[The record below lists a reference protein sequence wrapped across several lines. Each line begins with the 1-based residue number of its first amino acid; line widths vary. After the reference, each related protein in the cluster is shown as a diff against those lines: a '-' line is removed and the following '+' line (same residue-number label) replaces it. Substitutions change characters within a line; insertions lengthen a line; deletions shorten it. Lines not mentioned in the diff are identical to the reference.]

1 MVPMT
6 KQVLS
11 TWLRDYDL
19 HRENIRRSFFES
31 LDPDSALRSLT
42 LELDR
47 LIRRVSERYLSD
59 GHFCILAVGGY
70 GRGEL
75 YPYSDVDLLL
85 LYQEENRSESE
96 TLIKS
101 MLQDLWDL
109 KLDLGQQVWSL
120 EALGSADLAVQGL
133 TLTLFDARFVGGNE
147 ELGQRLTQDLF
158 PGFLRTRGEDLAYRI
173 VNTTRERHEKYR
185 STIYQLEPDVKEAPG
200 GLRDFLV
207 GQWLQDLQTKQG
219 FSPYSE
225 EEVKQAYR
233 FLKQLRMLLHFQAGR
248 NHNQLTHRLQEQV
261 AERLVDNSQN
271 IKSGVESLMSRYFLQ
286 ARVLHHFC
294 QRGLHLYQPAPI
306 PSGIELDQGSKIGS
320 VEQLLQIFID
330 SLAQQRPLADS
341 TLREISAALPELA
354 PTVDCPAIRPMVR
367 EILQPRPG
375 LYRVL
380 STMFELGVLEML
392 FPELTGIKARLIRDF
407 YHKYTVDEHTLL
419 AIQNVENFLTQQ
431 DPSDSRFCRLL
442 EETEQPDRLILA
454 LLLHDVGKIQEGRHA
469 EKSTQL
475 AKAALKRF
483 QFPQEEAD
491 TILFLVRHHL
501 VMSQMAFRRDIED
514 RKVVQRLTDLAVDTD
529 HLRLL
534 CLLTFADIKAVAPE
548 TLNEW
553 KKDLLWQ
560 LYVAAYQELTLAY
573 GQERIQER
581 DVERR
586 LLESLP
592 QEFDP
597 RDFEQFLKG
606 FPKRYLHACPWS
618 EIHEH
623 YRLAARLSS
632 SQPIQLRLKQHQ
644 NHYELCVVTPDQYDL
659 FSEIVGV
666 LSYFDM
672 NILKGYG
679 FANHQK
685 TVLDFFQFDDAA
697 EVFHLNPSEKDRF
710 RHLLV
715 QVIKKEVS
723 VEKLVQSKEHSPIL
737 RSWAPKFSP
746 NVFFAEEQPE
756 RYSIMEIVAPD
767 SIGLLYRTGR
777 EIAALRC
784 NIELVLIS
792 TEGGKAVDVFYLT
805 YEGKKLSSELRSHL
819 SRRVLEALKH

>member
-31 LDPDSALRSLT
+31 LDPDSSLKALT

-47 LIRRVSERYLSD
+47 LIRRVSEPYLSD
-59 GHFCILAVGGY
+59 GQFCILAVGGY

-120 EALGSADLAVQGL
+120 EALDSADLAVQGL

-147 ELGQRLTQDLF
+147 ELGQRLIQDLF
-158 PGFLRTRGEDLAYRI
+158 PRFLKGRGKDLARRI
-173 VNTTRERHEKYR
+173 VDTTRQRHEKYR

-207 GQWLQDLQTKQG
+207 GQWLQDLQKKQG
-219 FSPYSE
+219 FIPYSE
-225 EEVKQAYR
+225 EEVKQASR
-233 FLKQLRMLLHFQAGR
+233 FLKQLRMLLHFQVGR
-248 NHNQLTHRLQEQV
+248 NHNQLIHRLQEQV

-286 ARVLHHFC
+286 ARVLHRFC
-294 QRGLHLYQPAPI
+294 QRGLHLHQPAPI
-306 PSGIELDQGSKIGS
+306 LSGIELDQGSKIGS
-320 VEQLLQIFID
+320 VEELLQIFID
-330 SLAQQRPLADS
+330 SLVQQRPLADS
-341 TLREISAALPELA
+341 TLREISAALPELV
-354 PTVDCPAIRPMVR
+354 PTIDRPAIRPLVR

-380 STMFELGVLEML
+380 STMYELGVLEML

-419 AIQNVENFLTQQ
+419 AIQNVENLLTQQ
-431 DPSDSRFCRLL
+431 DPSDSRFHKIF

-454 LLLHDVGKIQEGRHA
+454 LLLHDVGKSQEGKHA
-469 EKSTQL
+469 EKSTHL
-475 AKAALKRF
+475 AEAALKRF

-501 VMSQMAFRRDIED
+501 VMSQIAFRRDLED
-514 RKVVQRLTDLAVDTD
+514 RKVVQGLTDLAVDTD

-534 CLLTFADIKAVAPE
+534 CLLTFADVKAVAPE

-573 GQERIQER
+573 GQETNPGAGRGTPATG
-581 DVERR
+581 
-586 LLESLP
+586 ESSP
-592 QEFDP
+592 
-597 RDFEQFLKG
+597 
-606 FPKRYLHACPWS
+606 
-618 EIHEH
+618 
-623 YRLAARLSS
+623 
-632 SQPIQLRLKQHQ
+632 
-644 NHYELCVVTPDQYDL
+644 
-659 FSEIVGV
+659 GV
-666 LSYFDM
+666 
-672 NILKGYG
+672 
-679 FANHQK
+679 
-685 TVLDFFQFDDAA
+685 
-697 EVFHLNPSEKDRF
+697 
-710 RHLLV
+710 
-715 QVIKKEVS
+715 
-723 VEKLVQSKEHSPIL
+723 
-737 RSWAPKFSP
+737 
-746 NVFFAEEQPE
+746 
-756 RYSIMEIVAPD
+756 
-767 SIGLLYRTGR
+767 
-777 EIAALRC
+777 
-784 NIELVLIS
+784 
-792 TEGGKAVDVFYLT
+792 
-805 YEGKKLSSELRSHL
+805 
-819 SRRVLEALKH
+819 